1 MLVKLI
7 TGGVLSGY
15 RTYLLG
21 FVMAAQ
27 AFVGWAIG
35 DMALV
40 ELVGILPELLA
51 GLGLMSL
58 RASVSRVIDGT

>member
-7 TGGVLSGY
+7 TGGFLSGY